1 VDRRQQEGAA
11 NATVNREMAALK
23 RMFHLGYKATP
34 RKVAQIPSF
43 PHLREDN
50 VRQGFLE
57 DEAYRKLIDGAELWF
72 RALVE
77 CARTYAWRH
86 QELISLQVKQIDLA
100 QRVIRLEPG
109 TTKNGDGRE
118 VLMTETLFHLL
129 SALSAG
135 KGPDDPVFTRP
146 DGSPVRDFRH
156 TWTKACAA
164 AVCPICCSTIC
175 SALEHATCAAP
186 VSRSP
191 SP

>member
-1 VDRRQQEGAA
+1 
-11 NATVNREMAALK
+11 MALS
-23 RMFHLGYKATP
+23 
-34 RKVAQIPSF
+34 SF
-43 PHLREDN
+43 SKSVISP
-50 VRQGFLE
+50 FLE
-57 DEAYRKLIDGAELWF
+57 DDAYRKLIDGAELWF

-86 QELISLQVKQIDLA
+86 QELIGLEVKQIDLA

-129 SALSAG
+129 SALTSG

-146 DGSPVRDFRH
+146 DGSRVRDFRK
-156 TWTKACAA
+156 TWANACAA
-164 AVCPICCSTIC
+164 ADVPICCFMIY
-175 SALEHATCAAP
+175 AEPEHATCAAL
-186 VSRSP
+186 VCRNP